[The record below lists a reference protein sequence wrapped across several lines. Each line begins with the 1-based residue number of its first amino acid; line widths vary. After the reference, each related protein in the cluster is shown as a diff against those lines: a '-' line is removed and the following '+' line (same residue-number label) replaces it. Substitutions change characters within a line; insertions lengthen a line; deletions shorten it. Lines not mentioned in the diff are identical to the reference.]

1 MYHSLECSRKF
12 LTKSSSSEQVI
23 RIEVGIRVFSFNDKE
38 RKKIIKIYNT
48 MNYEYLRLMHAY
60 LFIYF
65 FLIRNGNF
73 FHLCIT
79 SMRCNFAI
87 CLL

>member
-1 MYHSLECSRKF
+1 MTNANTFMYHSLECSRKF

-65 FLIRNGNF
+65 FF
-73 FHLCIT
+73 D
-79 SMRCNFAI
+79 S
-87 CLL
+87 